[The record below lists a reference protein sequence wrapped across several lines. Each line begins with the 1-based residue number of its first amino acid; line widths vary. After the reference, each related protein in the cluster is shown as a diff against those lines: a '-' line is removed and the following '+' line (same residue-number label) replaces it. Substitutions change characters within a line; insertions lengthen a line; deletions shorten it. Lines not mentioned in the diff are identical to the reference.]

1 MLKITEVSPQKKTL
15 RLRSGQGPKRFNVF
29 LDGKFAFGADED
41 LIVDRRLVVG
51 KMLNPEDLEKLLF
64 GAEVGKL
71 MERMYG
77 LFNIR
82 QRSEKEVRD
91 YLKNLSFKRKL
102 KDKEEISDIAIDSLI
117 EKLKQKRLLN
127 DREFAKSWVSAR
139 RRSKGKGIIALKSEL
154 FQKGIDRDI
163 VDEILEES
171 TIEAEIELAKKAIE
185 KKWKIWTSLPELEKK
200 KKAYEFLMRKGFEY
214 EAVKSVIEKLIKKE

>member
-1 MLKITEVSPQKKTL
+1 MLKITEVSPQKKN
-15 RLRSGQGPKRFNVF
+15 SKRFNIF

-41 LIVDRRLVVG
+41 LVVERRLIVG
-51 KMLNPEDLEKLLF
+51 KEFDASEIEKLLF
-64 GAEVGKL
+64 EAEVGKL

-102 KDKEEISDIAIDSLI
+102 KDKDEISDIAIDSLI

-154 FQKGIDRDI
+154 YQKGIGREI

-171 TIEAEIELAKKAIE
+171 SSESEEKLAIKGIE
-185 KKWKIWTSLPELEKK
+185 KKWKIWNLLPVLEKK

-214 EAVKSVIEKLIKKE
+214 EIVKSVIEKLMEKE